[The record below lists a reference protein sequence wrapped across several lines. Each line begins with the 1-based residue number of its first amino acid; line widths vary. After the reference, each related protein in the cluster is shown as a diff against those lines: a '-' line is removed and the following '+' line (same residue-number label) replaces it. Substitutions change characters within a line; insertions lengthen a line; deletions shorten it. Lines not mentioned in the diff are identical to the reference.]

1 MGARVEVLADRGAI
15 VARAVAIAQQASTEA
30 IAARGKFAMV
40 LAGGSTPKPL
50 YEALATLD
58 LPWAQWHIFWGDERY
73 VPATDPQSNE
83 GMARAAW
90 LDRVNIPAANVHP
103 IPTEEGDP
111 MISAARYEETLRAW
125 GNPLD
130 LVWLGMG
137 DDGHTASL
145 FPHTAALTETQ
156 KWVTVGYKGEEPRI
170 TLTYPPL
177 LAAREVVFLVEGA
190 KKAPA
195 LQAVLGDGDPETY
208 PARRF
213 QDKALWLCDRQAAA
227 FWGRS

>member
-1 MGARVEVLADRGAI
+1 VSIRLEVLADRSVL
-15 VARAVAIAQQASTEA
+15 VARAVEIAQQVSKEA
-30 IAARGKFAMV
+30 IAARGKFAMA

-50 YEALATLD
+50 YAALATLD

-73 VPATDPQSNE
+73 VPASDPQSNE

-90 LDRVNIPAANVHP
+90 LDRVNLPAANVHP
-103 IPTEEGDP
+103 IPTDDGDP
-111 MISAARYEETLRAW
+111 VISAARYEQTLRTW
-125 GNPLD
+125 GDPLD

-145 FPHTAALTETQ
+145 FPHTAALAETQ
-156 KWVTVGYKGEEPRI
+156 QWVTVGYKGEEPRI

-195 LQAVLGDGDPETY
+195 LQAVLGEGDPDTY

-227 FWGRS
+227 FWGES